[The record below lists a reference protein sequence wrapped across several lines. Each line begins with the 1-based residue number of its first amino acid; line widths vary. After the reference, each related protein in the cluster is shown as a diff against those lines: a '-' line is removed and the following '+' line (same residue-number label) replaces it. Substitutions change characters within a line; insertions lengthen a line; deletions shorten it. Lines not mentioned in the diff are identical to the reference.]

1 MKEKDRIKVSD
12 RVKTLV
18 ASQALL
24 FVSELEEL
32 VEKYQYK
39 NPFTKDTYVYTE
51 KDEYDF
57 LIERYVTREITK
69 AIPKIIA
76 SVGKVNN
83 TQEYTRDMP
92 MGHYRING
100 TKRILWWDGK
110 SWFKDG
116 RPYGINFKIRTVEPL

>member
-1 MKEKDRIKVSD
+1 MNENERINASD
-12 RVKTLV
+12 EVKNTI
-18 ASQALL
+18 AYTALT
-24 FVSELEEL
+24 FAGELRGL
-32 VEKYQYK
+32 IAKYQSE
-39 NPFTKDTYVYTE
+39 NPFTTHTE
-51 KDEYDF
+51 KSEYSF
-57 LIERYVTREITK
+57 LLERYVTREVTK

-76 SVGKVNN
+76 SAGKVSN